1 MVLRNKKTKIMKKII
16 VLLLLFPFSLIAQ
29 NGNHKHFVINGDFLN
44 SDKCKI
50 LVINGDFKV
59 PVKVRATSLVRS
71 NLFFQF
77 PSSLPDFFLQFEFSN
92 PRTSESYSKILG
104 PITDFTQV
112 EPSIF
117 ESKIIEFD
125 LTQFLDDF
133 FSLKNENCYDD
144 QNMFSFPVTFSLVQF
159 DSNLQKFV
167 AVNLTNHCGPG
178 GVFDQNI
185 LVGLNPENPK
195 VLMLG
200 NICCGLSPTL
210 YNPNI
215 ISPKIGMFSNN
226 YLIKNFE
233 EEVRNENLSNETPLF
248 YSVCDIYN
256 GVFEKFSTKED
267 ALNWINR
274 SNKVYFLFTYY
285 KSRIIKE
292 CILPKFF

>member
-1 MVLRNKKTKIMKKII
+1 MVLRIKKTKIMKKII
-16 VLLLLFPFSLIAQ
+16 VLLLLCPLMLIGQ

-50 LVINGDFKV
+50 LEFNGFFKV
-59 PVKVRATSLVRS
+59 PVKVRATNLVRR
-71 NLFFQF
+71 NLFYQF

-92 PRTSESYSKILG
+92 PRTQESYSKILG
-104 PITDFTQV
+104 PISDFSQV

-117 ESKIIEFD
+117 ESKTIEFD
-125 LTQFLDDF
+125 LTPFLHDF

-144 QNMFSFPVTFSLVQF
+144 QKMFSFPVNFLLMQF
-159 DSNLQKFV
+159 DLNVQKYV
-167 AVNLTNHCGPG
+167 PVNLTNHCGPG

-195 VLMLG
+195 VLMFG
-200 NICCGLSPTL
+200 NICCGISPTL
-210 YNPNI
+210 YNPNV
-215 ISPKIGMFSNN
+215 ISPKTGMVRNN
-226 YLIKNFE
+226 FLTKNFDD
-233 EEVRNENLSNETPLF
+233 EVTSENPGLETPLY
-248 YSVCDIYN
+248 YSVCDIYS
-256 GVFEKFSTKED
+256 GVFEKFSNKED

-292 CILPKFF
+292 CILPKYF